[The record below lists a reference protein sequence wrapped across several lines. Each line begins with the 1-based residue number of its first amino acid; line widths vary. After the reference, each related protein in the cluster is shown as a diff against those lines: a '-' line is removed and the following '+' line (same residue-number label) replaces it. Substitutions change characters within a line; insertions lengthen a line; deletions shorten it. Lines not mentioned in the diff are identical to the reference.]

1 MTSPR
6 LPYPELKSN
15 RLGFP
20 DSSTPGM
27 SSSRLADS
35 IERKTLEF
43 DIDVLDAVFNRPGR
57 YFVKMTIQSLAT
69 KDYSN
74 ILLRKWPDEGFARD
88 YEAVTS
94 VVTQRNQ
101 ENVPELCLFEDKK
114 FTFRLPAG
122 FCKNDRNH
130 DVYLL
135 FEAFYL
141 PSNNKDSGK
150 KMGEGKVAIYPRT
163 NAPRTNHT
171 VNPGEDMYRHTQVV
185 TLLRTSSKTGKAEMH
200 CGRMRCNFALKEY
213 DSEAERRKKKQE
225 EDKKRAD
232 EEVAR
237 REEEERRRHEDEE
250 RRRRED
256 EERREAARRK
266 EEEERTRKEEP
277 KETENPFQIALALWK
292 FSSYVCSNI
301 SNADDSFYSSNADD
315 SFYSSN
321 VDDNFYS
328 SHADDSFY
336 SSNANYSFYSSNADD
351 SFYFSNADDSFYS
364 SNADDSFYSSNAD
377 DSFYSSNADD
387 SFYSSNADD
396 SFYSS
401 YADDSFYSSNADD
414 SFFSSHADDSFH
426 SSNADDSFYSSN
438 ADDNFFFSYADDSFY
453 STNADDSFYSSNAD
467 DSFYSSIADDS
478 FYSSNADDNFYSFH
492 ADDSLY
498 CSNADYSFY
507 SSNADD
513 SFYSSNA
520 DDSFFSSHADDSFHS
535 SNADDSFYS
544 SNADDSFYFSNADD
558 SFCSSNA
565 DDSFYS
571 SNADDSFFSSHA
583 DDSFHSSNADDSFY
597 SSNAD
602 DSFYFSNAD
611 DSFCSSN
618 ADDSFYSSNADDSF
632 FSSHADDSFYSSI
645 ADDSF
650 YSSNADDNFYSF
662 HADDSLYCSNA
673 DYSFYSSNADDSFF
687 SSHADDSFYSS
698 NADYSFYS
706 SNADDSFYSFHADD
720 SFFSFH
726 ADDIARTPG
735 PNDKRQPLAPKRG
748 PSPVSEW
755 EDTTSVNLPVTP
767 PLTPPLQELRKT
779 IDSPLRDYDKS
790 TYSANQTWRHTA
802 KPGHEQ
808 VEVIVHGSSNL
819 PNAVIGKSV
828 QPYTTIKLRQDME
841 LNHKARGK
849 THAVDKPTNAPSW
862 EEMVTMELTD
872 QEAEKESMVLTVVDS
887 LTRKELVG
895 YSLPVVNLQPFHQY
909 HMEMVLPARGGR
921 EGVKLYASIMRKVS
935 SLPKDPSSPNYLALE
950 FFLRGVQLPLQNPI
964 GPLIAV
970 ARIVPDYFNY
980 KSDNLLSNPR
990 AAGVSMSNVTFP
1002 NPQKGAFTVV
1012 SRSSHG
1018 YPQLSLLGK
1027 PETQPKWNHPFLFCD
1042 EKDKATMFTPTAALV
1057 IEYYVAN
1064 TAMTDEF
1071 WRIQSP
1077 VGFSSLLLDQK
1088 VYQQLSQEKAKM
1100 GMRVESVPIMGSE
1113 LKMSDGRSP
1122 LVGMVLKLITT
1133 HQPDSMAAM
1142 NNLDTLP
1149 AMELREGLDMAPHTA
1164 DVLQIRTP
1172 SPDTRPKDE
1181 EKADDEVE
1189 EPEEEEI
1196 LAPGMYLQRL
1206 NKGRLLL
1213 RS

>member
-57 YFVKMTIQSLAT
+57 YFIKMTIQSLAT

-101 ENVPELCLFEDKK
+101 ENVPELCLFDDKK

-237 REEEERRRHEDEE
+237 REEEERRRREDEE
-250 RRRRED
+250 SRRREEEERRRED

-266 EEEERTRKEEP
+266 EEEERKRKEEP
-277 KETENPFQIALALWK
+277 KETENPFQTRPK
-292 FSSYVCSNI
+292 V
-301 SNADDSFYSSNADD
+301 
-315 SFYSSN
+315 
-321 VDDNFYS
+321 
-328 SHADDSFY
+328 
-336 SSNANYSFYSSNADD
+336 
-351 SFYFSNADDSFYS
+351 
-364 SNADDSFYSSNAD
+364 
-377 DSFYSSNADD
+377 
-387 SFYSSNADD
+387 
-396 SFYSS
+396 
-401 YADDSFYSSNADD
+401 
-414 SFFSSHADDSFH
+414 
-426 SSNADDSFYSSN
+426 
-438 ADDNFFFSYADDSFY
+438 
-453 STNADDSFYSSNAD
+453 
-467 DSFYSSIADDS
+467 
-478 FYSSNADDNFYSFH
+478 
-492 ADDSLY
+492 
-498 CSNADYSFY
+498 
-507 SSNADD
+507 
-513 SFYSSNA
+513 
-520 DDSFFSSHADDSFHS
+520 
-535 SNADDSFYS
+535 
-544 SNADDSFYFSNADD
+544 
-558 SFCSSNA
+558 
-565 DDSFYS
+565 
-571 SNADDSFFSSHA
+571 
-583 DDSFHSSNADDSFY
+583 
-597 SSNAD
+597 
-602 DSFYFSNAD
+602 
-611 DSFCSSN
+611 
-618 ADDSFYSSNADDSF
+618 
-632 FSSHADDSFYSSI
+632 
-645 ADDSF
+645 
-650 YSSNADDNFYSF
+650 
-662 HADDSLYCSNA
+662 
-673 DYSFYSSNADDSFF
+673 
-687 SSHADDSFYSS
+687 
-698 NADYSFYS
+698 
-706 SNADDSFYSFHADD
+706 
-720 SFFSFH
+720 
-726 ADDIARTPG
+726 ARTPG
-735 PNDKRQPLAPKRG
+735 PNDKRQILAPKRG
-748 PSPVSEW
+748 SSPVSEW
-755 EDTTSVNLPVTP
+755 GDTTSVNLPVTP

-872 QEAEKESMVLTVVDS
+872 KEAEKESMVLTVVDS

-921 EGVKLYASIMRKVS
+921 EGVKLYASVMRKVS

-990 AAGVSMSNVTFP
+990 AAGVSMSSVTFP

-1172 SPDTRPKDE
+1172 SPDTRPKEE

-1206 NKGRLLL
+1206 NKGRLSEVNPCRLYDRPLLQRINKFSTMATMYYRPYTSEPIKDGELPPYDAVENILPEYQYIFVDPNPKSDRSKPAAPSRLVGPPDRGAYTTTTTTAITRDPNDLDHTHMNVLEHQMRDLDNYRTAVQRMGQDIMTLRTQIRQLEGENSKLRLDVHHYDDSRKLLIDAADLDSLARPELQARYATLRQKLAAQTTELKEYKTKVQKLQNELIKKNDKEKDYLKMSHAHASQQELLQRLQDKVQKLRKVEETCRKQEKVIEKLESVLYKLKGKSNKDGVMNEAQTALADENRRLREQIEDMKDQMARAGMAGGDELEKLELYQALERAEGRIMSLERQLQDNARNWGKERADLNIRANEAEHGFGRTGGMVLHDYPVLESAYNRTYSRLGPLL
-1213 RS
+1213 R